1 MKAEKNK
8 PMRAAQTKTLQFR
21 LAIERMRAGA
31 RLINM
36 HGSARDRHWFIIPG
50 GPVTDE
56 TAEQIRQH
64 PSIDGEK
71 DGLFPGHDQTYR
83 MRSFAGSA

>member
-1 MKAEKNK
+1 MTWRDHESH
-8 PMRAAQTKTLQFR
+8 KTLQLP
-21 LAIERMRAGA
+21 LALERMREGS
-31 RLINM
+31 RLIHM
-36 HGSARDRHWFIIPG
+36 HSKAGERCWFVIPG
-50 GPVTDE
+50 GAVTDK

-64 PSIDGEK
+64 PSIVGEK